1 MADNNIKGAE
11 PVKDEV
17 EVEFLCCGCCCEIA
31 KPKPI
36 TEITA
41 SSDDIKV
48 DDSDKQDLD
57 VFISSLAQPPT
68 GSKIIAD
75 HGLISVIVGKF
86 RQAQHVQGGGVQN
99 YYQQKL
105 EADMAE
111 MERARGAAFGKLRA
125 KAKKLDANAVLNI
138 KVDLETAG
146 KASIVY
152 ASGNAVQLDNRG
164 QKGGGAMTWAG
175 HDVPPYFPWSAAA
188 DDAVVVQP
196 VEPLEMSRECKN

>member
-1 MADNNIKGAE
+1 MADNAIQGAAA
-11 PVKDEV
+11 VKDDV
-17 EVEFLCCGCCCEIA
+17 EYLCCGCCCPIQQ
-31 KPKPI
+31 PI

-41 SSDDIKV
+41 SSDDIRV

-57 VFISSLAQPPT
+57 VFISTLTQPPT
-68 GSKIIAD
+68 GSKIIVD

-86 RQAQHVQGGGVQN
+86 RQQQPYRQGGGVQN
-99 YYQQKL
+99 FYQRKL

-111 MERARGAAFGKLRA
+111 MERARGSAFGKLRA